1 MSDIFREI
9 DEDLRRD
16 QAADLWKKYG
26 SWFLA
31 FAVVLVGATA
41 AYRAYLHF
49 EAQKAEALGAR
60 YQAALELS
68 RAGKSADAAK
78 EFSAIASEGTA
89 GYQVLARFRAAAE
102 LQASD
107 KAASAGQFDAL
118 ANDAG
123 VGPVLQGLARL
134 RAATILADTL
144 SSTEL
149 AQRLE
154 PLLAQGSSWA
164 PNARELLGLS
174 ALKAGDLANAGKQ
187 FDAIMTDPATPPALR
202 QRTELYLALVKSGT
216 AASAAPAQ

>member
-31 FAVVLVGATA
+31 FAVILVGATA
-41 AYRAYLHF
+41 AYRAYVHF
-49 EAQKAEALGAR
+49 ETQKSEALGAR

-68 RAGKSADAAK
+68 RTGKSAEAAK
-78 EFSAIASEGTA
+78 EFSAIANEGGA
-89 GYQVLARFRAAAE
+89 GYGVLARFRAASE
-102 LQASD
+102 LQSND

-118 ANDAG
+118 ANDAS

-134 RAATILADTL
+134 RAATILADQI
-144 SSTEL
+144 SGAEL

-164 PNARELLGLS
+164 PSARELLGLS
-174 ALKAGDLANAGKQ
+174 ALKAGDLASAGKF
-187 FDAIMTDPATPPALR
+187 FDAITTDPAAPPALR

-216 AASAAPAQ
+216 ATAAPQAQ